1 VLAVRRWVLKFGPPR
16 TPDAAAAPGRVTD
29 GYLDEMV
36 VRIISKRRDLSRARR
51 PEGKSSM

>member
-1 VLAVRRWVLKFGPPR
+1 VLKFGPPR